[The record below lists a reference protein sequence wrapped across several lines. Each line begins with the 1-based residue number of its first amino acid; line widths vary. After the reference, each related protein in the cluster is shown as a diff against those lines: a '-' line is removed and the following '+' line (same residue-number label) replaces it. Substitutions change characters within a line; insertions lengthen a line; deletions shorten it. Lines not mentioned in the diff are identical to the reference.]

1 VRLIELRIFWVPAF
15 SELVLI
21 DDTDYL
27 VLFRYRRGPIRPS
40 ANRNQKN
47 GQVLFRIF
55 DSENRRVW
63 QSSAPGFGVG
73 FGCEEHE
80 MRTPVTDTIIEI
92 CLPGQHVGHRS
103 GLRTS
108 AKGHEGVIAFSLAM
122 FDHADEYREI
132 YHAILHT
139 RAWPLVR
146 HGLQDVLGELIRR
159 ECKAE
164 IENLKHSDSE
174 VPVDLF
180 VYYLTSAFLSV
191 LIWWLDRRS
200 RLTPSQID
208 GVFRSLVL
216 PTVRGILR

>member
-1 VRLIELRIFWVPAF
+1 MEN
-15 SELVLI
+15 
-21 DDTDYL
+21 
-27 VLFRYRRGPIRPS
+27 
-40 ANRNQKN
+40 ANRRIRRTRKSLHEALISLTLEKN
-47 GQVLFRIF
+47 Y
-55 DSENRRVW
+55 DSITVQDILDRADVGRSTFYAHFKNKDELLV
-63 QSSAPGFGVG
+63 SGVHDLR
-73 FGCEEHE
+73 ETLEAALQRE
-80 MRTPVTDTIIEI
+80 
-92 CLPGQHVGHRS
+92 
-103 GLRTS
+103 RTS

-146 HGLQDVLGELIRR
+146 QGLQDVLGELIRR

-164 IENLKHSDSE
+164 IENLKQADSE